1 MSCELAYSSSQPKA
15 DIAKPPMPKEIIDL
29 GILVTEDMP
38 ESLWGKRF
46 LADMGF
52 DRNNSFE
59 VIDWEFGEGAVSG
72 SNAYLTLFN
81 HGGPHVDAPNHVGL
95 GAGLD
100 SYSIE
105 AFVGPPLNIK
115 DSDGMMVRPVVLV
128 Y

>member
-1 MSCELAYSSSQPKA
+1 MKQTLITIGIAMAFSYGCTPLEDSMSTEAPQPR
-15 DIAKPPMPKEIIDL
+15 EIIDL
-29 GILVTEDMP
+29 GILVTEDIP

-52 DRNNSFE
+52 GRNNSFE
-59 VIDWEFGEGAVSG
+59 VIDWEFADGAVSG

-100 SYSIE
+100 SYSVE
-105 AFVGPPLNIK
+105 A
-115 DSDGMMVRPVVLV
+115 SR
-128 Y
+128 